1 MNAKNTY
8 HPDPE
13 INESIA
19 RESLE
24 SEKTDLAAGY
34 QPRPWMCPICSTTHK
49 RGHFG
54 VIGAHRCLK
63 CGYTGNEGVMLD
75 GSNRQ

>member
-1 MNAKNTY
+1 MNTY

-13 INESIA
+13 INADIIQEVKKA
-19 RESLE
+19 EE
-24 SEKTDLAAGY
+24 VDLAAGY
-34 QPRPWMCPICSTTHK
+34 PPSPWMCPVCSTTHK

-63 CGYTGNEGVMLD
+63 CGYAGSDGVMLD
-75 GSNRQ
+75 GDNRQ